1 MSNDDYEQDFVEWEV
16 YNSCEKKNCAELGKR
31 EKKKCVCICL

>member
-16 YNSCEKKNCAELGKR
+16 YNSCEKKNCAEL
-31 EKKKCVCICL
+31 